1 MKLERSG
8 TDILIDFGKWETS
21 LKSVT
26 GGFLLPS
33 SLVYLIIGLFTSE
46 CSCCRLN
53 PFSVS

>member
-46 CSCCRLN
+46 CSCRRLN